1 LFYFIYYINL
11 LGYDTGPSSVLP
23 RITSPAVVL
32 HVPGVMLTAWLL
44 MQNDDVI
51 KHCVLSALTE
61 L

>member
-1 LFYFIYYINL
+1 
-11 LGYDTGPSSVLP
+11 VLP